1 MKQHPTLIDFPS
13 EFTTARLLLRAPRA
27 GDGAAVNAAI
37 RESYAEL
44 RPWMPWARTL
54 PTAEETETYM
64 REKAAHFALRTDL
77 VFQLFLRSSGEFI
90 GATGLHRMDWSVPRF
105 EIGYWLRTSR
115 SGEGYMTEAVRGLTD
130 FAVTHLHPRRLEIR
144 MDHENAAS
152 RRVAER
158 SGYPLEATLYNDRRN
173 LEGEIVHSCIYT
185 LTFDP

>member
-1 MKQHPTLIDFPS
+1 MNPILLDFPS

-37 RESYAEL
+37 RESHAEL

-54 PTAEETETYM
+54 PTREESEIYM

-77 VFQLFLRSSGEFI
+77 VFQLFLRSTSEFI
-90 GATGLHRMDWSVPRF
+90 GATGLHRMDWTVPRF

-115 SGEGYMTEAVRGLTD
+115 SGEGYMSEAVRGLTD
-130 FAVTHLHPRRLEIR
+130 FAATHLRARRIEIR
-144 MDHENAAS
+144 MDSDNGPS

-158 SGYPLEATLYNDRRN
+158 SGYPLEAILYNDRRN
-173 LEGEIVHSCIYT
+173 LDGELVHSCIYT